1 MTKIILSGC
10 NGKMGKVITDLVN
23 QSDDCTIVAGVDI
36 NTNSDNYPVFD
47 NIDKVTG
54 IEADVIIDFSH
65 PFVLTSLLEY
75 SKNTGTPLVLS
86 TTGYSAEQ
94 TELIRKSAKDIPIF
108 FSFNMSLGV
117 NLLIELAK
125 KAACL
130 LSDNFDIEI
139 IEAHH
144 NQKIDAPSGTA
155 VMISEAIKDSLC
167 DGDYYDVY
175 DRHSVR
181 EKRNRKEI
189 GIHSI
194 RGGTIV
200 GEHTVMFAGNDEIV
214 SISHSARSKGIFASG
229 AVKAAIFMVGKPA
242 GIYSMKD
249 LIG

>member
-1 MTKIILSGC
+1 
-10 NGKMGKVITDLVN
+10 MGKVITELVN
-23 QSDDCTIVAGVDI
+23 QKEDCTIVAGVDL
-36 NTNSDNYPVFD
+36 NTKSNSYPVFNSFSD
-47 NIDKVTG
+47 ITVD
-54 IEADVIIDFSH
+54 ADVIIDFSH
-65 PFVLTSLLEY
+65 PSVLNSLLDY
-75 SKNTGTPLVLS
+75 AKKCGLPLVLS
-86 TTGYSAEQ
+86 TTGYTPEQ
-94 TELIRKSAKDIPIF
+94 TEQIKRAAKDIPIF
-108 FSFNMSLGV
+108 FSFNMSLGI

-125 KAACL
+125 KAACI

-155 VMISEAIKDSLC
+155 VMISEAIKDSLS
-167 DGDYYDVY
+167 DAEYYDVY

-181 EKRNRKEI
+181 EKRNNKEI
-189 GIHSI
+189 GVHSI

-229 AVKAAIFMVGKPA
+229 AVKAATFMVGKPA

-249 LIG
+249 MIG